1 MLKDELSFKNK
12 KDTIIDE
19 ELIRK
24 EHEYLMMS
32 DNLVLLKREKYKC
45 ILKAKELRDS
55 LIISNTITLIFT
67 ILISFVTISYTINS
81 TIMNTSNSAVER
93 IDDLKIDK
101 MKIGIDKMTDTE
113 EEELKSNLEE
123 IINTEG
129 ELAQKHIIDNY
140 KSIRILFILVMILV
154 IAILKIYFIIIDKFG
169 KKASR
174 YETLV
179 IMIDERIEE
188 IINNKKKNI
197 CKEIVVEK

>member
-1 MLKDELSFKNK
+1 MLKDELPFKNK

-45 ILKAKELRDS
+45 ILKAKKLRDS

-67 ILISFVTISYTINS
+67 ILISFVNISYTINS
-81 TIMNTSNSAVER
+81 TIMNTSNSAVKR

-101 MKIGIDKMTDTE
+101 MTDTE
-113 EEELKSNLEE
+113 EEALKSNLHE
-123 IINTEG
+123 IINAEG
-129 ELAQKHIIDNY
+129 TSAQTNMKNQY
-140 KSIRILFILVMILV
+140 KSIVILFMLVMILV
-154 IAILKIYFIIIDKFG
+154 IAIFKIYFIIIDKFG
-169 KKASR
+169 KKASE

-188 IINNKKKNI
+188 IIKNKKKKNL
-197 CKEIVVEK
+197 